1 MKKGIIVLGAAV
13 FCMLCV
19 QQGWASSAA
28 FKIGGDN
35 IEETDRPGVYRATV
49 QVGASLEIRA
59 EGFVYSLRVAPSS
72 PEEREAAPRGAPRLG
87 EAGTW
92 MFDETM
98 FRLRRTSSDRTKH
111 ILVVEPTTPG
121 THEIRFVGVIL
132 GYPNSITIQVD
143 VEPPQ
148 AE

>member
-1 MKKGIIVLGAAV
+1 MKKGMIVLAAFV
-13 FCMLCV
+13 ICVLCA

-28 FKIGGDN
+28 FTIAGEN
-35 IEETDRPGVYRATV
+35 IEESDRPGVYRVTI
-49 QVGASLEIRA
+49 QVGKPLEIRA
-59 EGFVYSLRVAPSS
+59 QGFVYSLRVAPSS
-72 PEEREAAPRGAPRLG
+72 PEEREEAMQGAPRRG

-92 MFDETM
+92 MFDETK
-98 FRLRRTSSDRTKH
+98 FRLRRTNIDSTQH

-132 GYPNSITIQVD
+132 GYPNSLTIQVN
-143 VEPPQ
+143 VQPRQ